1 MLNLAI
7 SSSKLLAHSRSPRA
21 KIGLLMAL
29 SLSMPLCSSSVPS
42 ALKSSP
48 SALRAELSGKASN
61 RTVGICLLPTPSSL
75 CANRLVAKPNYLS
88 AINSGRASLF
98 LSRARPSVTMAA
110 AAATTE
116 AAADVKENPL
126 LSLNLASI
134 PLFDKIEPK
143 HVVPG
148 MRAILKEVEEQ
159 LDNLEKNV
167 QPTWAGLVEPVERI
181 GDRLSIPWGAVN
193 HLNAVKNSDELRAA
207 FEEVQPD
214 VVKLSLRLGQSRPL
228 YDAFVAIRGNQQLW
242 DSLSVAQ
249 KRVVESELISAKTSG
264 VALEGEAKTR
274 FNEIQQELAQLR
286 TKFQN
291 NVLDAT
297 KRFVRIVTDPAD
309 VAGLPPSAL
318 GLAAQ
323 AAVGKGHEGATAEN
337 GPWAF
342 TLDMPSYLPLM
353 QHCRNRGLREE
364 VYRAFVTRASE
375 GDIDN
380 TPVIT
385 RILQLKQE
393 KAKLLGFKSH
403 AEVPMQ
409 WRMATIESA
418 HKLVEDLRDAAFD
431 ISVKEHEELKAFA
444 KEQGAEEADDLRQWD
459 VTFWGERLR
468 EARYELTQEELRPYF
483 SFPVVI
489 DGLFKLASRLFD
501 VSFQPADGEAPT
513 WNPDVRYYKVTDSSG
528 NTVASFLLD
537 PYSRPAEKRGGAWM
551 DGICNR
557 SGLFAA
563 PGAAARLPVT
573 HIVCNQTPPLGDKP
587 SLMTFNEVETLFHE
601 FGHALQH
608 MLTRQQEGLVA
619 GISNVEW
626 DAVELPSQFMEN
638 WCYHRATLL
647 GIARHYETGE
657 VLPEELYNKIVAAK
671 NFRSATM
678 TMRQLH
684 FAAVDLE
691 LHCSF
696 DPEGKESIYDVNS
709 RVAERMLVL
718 PPLPSDRFLCSFLH
732 IFAGGYDVGYY
743 SYKWAEVL
751 SADAFAA
758 FEEAGLDDDEAV
770 KATGHKF
777 RDTVLALGGGA
788 AAKDV
793 FAEFRGRQPS
803 IEPLLR
809 HNGLVPEPVPA

>member
-1 MLNLAI
+1 
-7 SSSKLLAHSRSPRA
+7 
-21 KIGLLMAL
+21 
-29 SLSMPLCSSSVPS
+29 
-42 ALKSSP
+42 
-48 SALRAELSGKASN
+48 
-61 RTVGICLLPTPSSL
+61 
-75 CANRLVAKPNYLS
+75 
-88 AINSGRASLF
+88 
-98 LSRARPSVTMAA
+98 
-110 AAATTE
+110 
-116 AAADVKENPL
+116 
-126 LSLNLASI
+126 
-134 PLFDKIEPK
+134 
-143 HVVPG
+143 
-148 MRAILKEVEEQ
+148 
-159 LDNLEKNV
+159 
-167 QPTWAGLVEPVERI
+167 
-181 GDRLSIPWGAVN
+181 
-193 HLNAVKNSDELRAA
+193 
-207 FEEVQPD
+207 
-214 VVKLSLRLGQSRPL
+214 
-228 YDAFVAIRGNQQLW
+228 
-242 DSLSVAQ
+242 
-249 KRVVESELISAKTSG
+249 
-264 VALEGEAKTR
+264 
-274 FNEIQQELAQLR
+274 
-286 TKFQN
+286 
-291 NVLDAT
+291 
-297 KRFVRIVTDPAD
+297 
-309 VAGLPPSAL
+309 
-318 GLAAQ
+318 
-323 AAVGKGHEGATAEN
+323 GHEGATAEN

-353 QHCRNRGLREE
+353 QHCRNRSLREE

-537 PYSRPAEKRGGAWM
+537 PYSRPAEKRSGAWM

-638 WCYHRATLL
+638 WCYHRCVCAATTVSAPLLVCHLLISSHPAILLQVKCTHYRNPPYNPSPSAPTRATLL
-647 GIARHYETGE
+647 GIARHYETGEVLPEELATLLGIAKHYETGE

-696 DPEGKESIYDVNS
+696 DPEGNESIYDVNS

-788 AAKDV
+788 AAKDLLKSFLLWLKNDVGVWGPVIMALAYIPLNILALPGAILTLGGGYV
-793 FAEFRGRQPS
+793 FGLLVGFVADSLGSTAGATAAFLVGKTIGRSYVSAKLKEYPQFQPVAHAIS
-803 IEPLLR
+803 KSGFKIVLLLR
-809 HNGLVPEPVPA
+809 LVPILPFNVMNYVLSVTPISLSSYVLASWIGMMPITFTFVYLGTTIKDISEIGSPGAAGASQWVSSLMAVAVLVGGMVLMGGQCFWGFGAYEGVVLMGGRCFWGGGAYEGVVLMR